1 METFEQ
7 FITPEEILAEDL
19 RKLGK
24 LKLKR
29 GGQTSHR
36 FNMARGINRK
46 SMRQVPVSQQTT
58 IDAPDIGGG
67 GVSDFIRHMNISHKV
82 INQAKTSPSGV
93 WRISKPQVL
102 DVARK
107 YKFNV
112 PDQEKPMKHLG
123 STGILMIR
131 YHPGIF
137 YLYKPRRPSR
147 KKRIKS
153 AVGRKTGHFKM
164 GMGL

>member
-1 METFEQ
+1 METFEKFVQ
-7 FITPEEILAEDL
+7 PEKVITESLH
-19 RKLGK
+19 KLGK
-24 LKLKR
+24 LKLAR

-46 SMRQVPVSQQTT
+46 NLRQVPVSQQTT
-58 IDAPDIGGG
+58 TSAPDIGGG

-82 INQAKTSPSGV
+82 IDMAKKSPSGV

-102 DVARK
+102 DIARK

-112 PDQEKPMKHLG
+112 PGEEKPLKHLG
-123 STGILMIR
+123 STGILMVR
-131 YHPGIF
+131 YRPGIF

-153 AVGRKTGHFKM
+153 AVGRKTGHFK
-164 GMGL
+164 LN